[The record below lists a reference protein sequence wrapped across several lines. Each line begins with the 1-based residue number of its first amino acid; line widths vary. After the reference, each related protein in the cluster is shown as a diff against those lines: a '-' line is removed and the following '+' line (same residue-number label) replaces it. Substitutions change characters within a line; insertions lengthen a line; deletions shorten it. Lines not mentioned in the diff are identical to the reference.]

1 MGFDCPVGAREGLC
15 GGSQAEML
23 ELEDA
28 GSVLISSST
37 KVNVSKEAC
46 TSICLNDCNCVAALY
61 SFKKGDTNMQVCSF
75 YYLVNG
81 VKQMNRGSR
90 LSYLVKVPKREGG
103 VHRKTSLRKW
113 VMILVVVADGV
124 VLFLVLADI
133 LHHLVYYAPLPH
145 VEAFRGFPFVP
156 VPPPP
161 PVYIPFMTLELLV

>member
-1 MGFDCPVGAREGLC
+1 MGSDCPGGAREGLC
-15 GGSQAEML
+15 GRRRTQML

-37 KVNVSKEAC
+37 QVNVSKEAC
-46 TSICLNDCNCVAALY
+46 ATLY

-75 YYLVNG
+75 YDLVNG
-81 VKQMNRGSR
+81 VKQMNRGSG

-156 VPPPP
+156 VPPSPL
-161 PVYIPFMTLELLV
+161 VYIPFMIPELLV